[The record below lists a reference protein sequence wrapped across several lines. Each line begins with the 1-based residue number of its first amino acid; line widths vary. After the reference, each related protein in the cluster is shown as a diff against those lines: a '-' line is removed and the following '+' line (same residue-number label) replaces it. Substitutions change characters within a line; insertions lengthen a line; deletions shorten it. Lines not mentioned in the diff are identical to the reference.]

1 MGRGGAPAPAFRFP
15 LRFPMPLPVRSL
27 PVVQNWDCHGCSHCC
42 RTYHVRVTDE
52 EEKRIEGQGWE
63 ADPAVND
70 VERVVYDRRAGG
82 YRLNHRADGA
92 CVFLG
97 PDNRCRIH
105 AKFGPGGKP
114 LACRL
119 YPFVFTPAGDHWR
132 IGVRFAC
139 PSAAKNKG
147 RPLDRHAAEL
157 KEYAGLL
164 EAGRSAAELATSPPP
179 LGPGQ
184 AVDWPDLHRFARAVT
199 GLVAA
204 DGPIEKN
211 LRTVL
216 ALAAVC
222 RRAKFETVTGAKLN
236 EFLGL
241 ITPAVAEEVPAAA
254 AVPRPGWV
262 GRTVFRQVVAL
273 YARKDIGHDKGEM
286 ARRGVLARAAAA
298 WRFAR
303 GTGRV
308 PKLHGLIPETTFAAA
323 EEPAGP
329 LSAESE
335 RLLTRY
341 YRVKTESLQFCGP
354 ANFRMGFWDGLD
366 ALVLTFPAV
375 MWLSRVLAAGGRPR
389 DEAVHLALRIVD
401 DNFGF
406 NPLLGA
412 ARQVWSLRLLDA
424 KGELPKLVAWYTR

>member
-1 MGRGGAPAPAFRFP
+1 
-15 LRFPMPLPVRSL
+15 MPLPVRSL
-27 PVVQNWDCHGCSHCC
+27 PVVQNWDCHGCSDCC

-52 EEKRIEGQGWE
+52 ERKRIEGQGWD
-63 ADPAVND
+63 ADPDLKAVD
-70 VERVVYDRRAGG
+70 RVVYDRRSDG

-105 AKFGPGGKP
+105 AKFGPAGKP
-114 LACRL
+114 MACRL

-132 IGVRFAC
+132 VGVRFAC
-139 PSAAKNKG
+139 PSAAENKG

-164 EAGRSAAELATSPPP
+164 EAGRSAAEVVTAPPP
-179 LGPGQ
+179 LRPGQ
-184 AVDWPDLHRFARAVT
+184 SVDWPDLHRIARAV
-199 GLVAA
+199 A
-204 DGPIEKN
+204 DLTAGPGPVEKK

-216 ALAAVC
+216 AVAAVC
-222 RRAKFETVTGAKLN
+222 RQAKFDKVTGPRLT

-241 ITPAVAEEVPAAA
+241 VSAAAAEDVPAAA
-254 AVPRPGWV
+254 AVPPPGWV
-262 GRTVFRQVVAL
+262 GRMVFRQVVAL
-273 YARKDIGHDKGEM
+273 YARKDIGRDKGEM
-286 ARRGVLARAAAA
+286 ALRGPLARAAAA

-308 PKLHGLIPETTFAAA
+308 PKLHGLMPPTTFAAA

-329 LSAESE
+329 LSAASE
-335 RLLTRY
+335 ALLTRY

-354 ANFRMGFWDGLD
+354 ANFRMAFWDGLD
-366 ALVLTFPAV
+366 SLVLTFPAV

-406 NPLLGA
+406 NPLLGS
-412 ARQVWSLRLLDA
+412 ARQVWSLRMLDT
-424 KGELPKLVAWYTR
+424 KGELPRLVAWYAR